1 MFLTEKCDRV
11 VRFILRDCL
20 AFQFSEINV
29 DPHEVVSEHKRIFLN
44 HFNQTRV

>member
-1 MFLTEKCDRV
+1 MFLTEKSDRV

-29 DPHEVVSEHKRIFLN
+29 DFHKVVAVHKNNIPE
-44 HFNQTRV
+44 